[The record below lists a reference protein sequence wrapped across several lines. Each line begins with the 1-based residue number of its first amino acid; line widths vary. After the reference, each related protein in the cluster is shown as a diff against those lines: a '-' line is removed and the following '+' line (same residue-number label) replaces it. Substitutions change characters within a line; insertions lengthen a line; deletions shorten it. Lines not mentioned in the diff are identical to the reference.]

1 MISAIAI
8 DDEPVA
14 LDIIRMHAAKVSFIK
29 LKQTFTSA
37 RAALNY
43 LAVEAVELIFLD
55 INMPD
60 IGGLEFATLVSPQT
74 QLIFTTAHTD
84 YAVTG
89 FDLTITDFLLK
100 PFNYNRFLKACIQ
113 AQNRGERRQEDPA
126 QNSDSLFV
134 KDGYNWVRIELKG
147 LLFIKS
153 EDNYTGFVEEH
164 RRTFVRMTL
173 QELLNK
179 LSGKNFL
186 RVHKSYVVNK
196 DHIQKFEKNQL
207 LINGIKIPVSR
218 FFMDDL
224 KRYLLK

>member
-14 LDIIRMHAAKVSFIK
+14 LDIIRMHAAKVPFIE

-43 LAVEAVELIFLD
+43 LAAESVELIFLD

-60 IGGLEFATLVSPQT
+60 IGGLEFAALVSPQT

-84 YAVTG
+84 YAVAG
-89 FDLTITDFLLK
+89 FDLAITDFLLK
-100 PFNYNRFLKACIQ
+100 PFNYNRFLKACSQ
-113 AQNRGERRQEDPA
+113 AQNRGKNRQEDTA

-147 LLFIKS
+147 LLYIKS
-153 EDNYTGFVEEH
+153 EDNYAGLVEEH
-164 RRTFVRMTL
+164 RCTLVRMTL
-173 QELLNK
+173 QELLSK

-186 RVHKSYVVNK
+186 RVHKSYVVNT
-196 DHIQKFEKNQL
+196 DHIQKLEKNKL

-218 FFMDDL
+218 FFMDEL